1 MTKKIV
7 DARTLSC
14 PQPVMLTIKAL
25 EEADEIT
32 TIVDNEAAR
41 ENLCRLGKSQGCE
54 VNIEQKQDGIY
65 LTLKKTKT
73 MPAKENPQSATG
85 IVLFIGS
92 DVLGRGDDHQLG
104 SLLMQK
110 FLHTMSGLTLRPE
123 TILLVNNGVKLVIK
137 GSLTAGELG
146 KLEDQGIEIRACG
159 TCLSHFQLTDKVA
172 VGQVSDMYTIA
183 DTLLRAEKIIS
194 L

>member
-1 MTKKIV
+1 MTRKIV

-41 ENLCRLGKSQGCE
+41 ENVCRLGKSQRCE
-54 VNIEQKQDGIY
+54 VSIEQKQDGIY

-73 MPAKENPQSATG
+73 VPAKEESQSTTG

-92 DVLGRGDDHQLG
+92 DVLGRGDDQLG
-104 SLLMQK
+104 NLLMQK
-110 FLHTMSGLTLRPE
+110 FLHTLAGLTSRPE
-123 TILLVNNGVKLVIK
+123 TILLVNSGVKLVIK

-146 KLEDQGIEIRACG
+146 KLEEQGIEIRACG